1 MSIAIDGAGEAG
13 EGLAGRRGA
22 GVNRE

>member
-1 MSIAIDGAGEAG
+1 MSIAIDRAEEAG
-13 EGLAGRRGA
+13 EGLAGGRGA